1 MAQEGCTDL
10 ICAGFLDMSN
20 YPKDGYSL
28 ILNESNKN
36 KLVSTFK
43 LSNFSNTKNIF
54 DYEIKKLNGSDFNTL
69 SSVGAYSGVTPDG
82 MFLAFA
88 PAAPVII
95 FDVNGQKGPNVAG
108 RDIHSIYIIDN
119 MVTPMYSHP
128 YLRFLGFTVSD
139 DSLFNQNYLITVF
152 ERNCSPERND
162 DSPMLYCLERIIL
175 DGWEMKY

>member
-20 YPKDGYSL
+20 FPNGYSL

-82 MFLAFA
+82 MFLAFS
-88 PAAPVII
+88 PAMPVII

-108 RDIHSIYIIDN
+108 RDIHGIYIIDN
-119 MVTPMYSHP
+119 MVTPMYSRP

-139 DSLFNQNYLITVF
+139 DDYLFNQNNIITMV
-152 ERNCSPERND
+152 ERGCSKKGNGEKLLF
-162 DSPMLYCLERIIL
+162 SCLERIIL